1 MKRQLY
7 LLRHAKSSW
16 DDPTLQDRERPLS
29 KRGRKAAAAMAKW
42 MRSREI
48 VPDLVLVSSAR
59 RTMETLEA
67 LEPWNPAPTVKV
79 KDSLYH
85 ATAPEMLDMLRAVEK
100 STRTVLLVGHNPG
113 LHDLAVA
120 LAGGEGQAEID
131 DLTRRMANAYPT
143 GALAR
148 FAVDGPWSKIE
159 EAVCL
164 TDFVIPRD
172 LTSAK

>member
-1 MKRQLY
+1 MKRQLF

-16 DDPTLQDRERPLS
+16 DDPTLQDHERPLS
-29 KRGRKAAAAMAKW
+29 KRGRKAAAAMGKL

-67 LEPWNPAPTVKV
+67 LQPWHPLPTVKV

-100 STRTVLLVGHNPG
+100 SARTVLLVGHNPG
-113 LHDLAVA
+113 LHELAVA
-120 LAGGEGQAEID
+120 LAGEGQAESE
-131 DLTRRMANAYPT
+131 DLARRMANAYPT

-148 FAVDGPWSKIE
+148 FAVDDSWSKIE
-159 EAVCL
+159 EAVRL
-164 TDFVIPRD
+164 TDFIIPRE